1 MALRC
6 FIAVTLPAPLKQS
19 VGEMMRSL
27 GETGADVKWVPEQN
41 LHLTLKFLGAIGE
54 EKIEEM
60 TGALRKKLSP
70 YRPFYITIGGV
81 GCFPGGRHPRVI
93 WVGIQ
98 EYGPLEDIYREVEG
112 VMKQFG
118 YPPEDRPFS
127 PHLTIG
133 RVRSGKRLAEVLK
146 RLDELRAV
154 DIGEFE
160 VKGVTFMKSELKPG
174 GAEYS
179 SLAEIQLEG
188 NNGDQGDE

>member
-19 VGEMMRSL
+19 VGKIMRGLS
-27 GETGADVKWVPEQN
+27 ETGADVKWVPEQN
-41 LHLTLKFLGAIGE
+41 LHLTLKFLGATGE

-70 YRPFYITIGGV
+70 YPPFYITIGGV
-81 GCFPGGRHPRVI
+81 GSFPGGRHPRVI

-98 EYGPLEDIYREVEG
+98 EHWPLEDIYRAVEG
-112 VMKQFG
+112 VTTRLG

-146 RLDELRAV
+146 RLDELQAA

-160 VKGVTFMKSELKPG
+160 VKGVTLMKSELKPG
-174 GAEYS
+174 GAEHS
-179 SLAEIQLEG
+179 SLAEILLEG

>member
-19 VGEMMRSL
+19 VGKMMKSL
-27 GETGADVKWVPEQN
+27 RETGADVRWVPEEN
-41 LHLTLKFLGAIGE
+41 LHLTLKFLGATGE
-54 EKIEEM
+54 EQMEGI
-60 TGALRKKLSP
+60 TGALRKKISP
-70 YRPFYITIGGV
+70 HPPFYITIGGV

-98 EYGPLEDIYREVEG
+98 EYGPLEDIYRAVED
-112 VMKQFG
+112 VMTQFG

-133 RVRSGKRLAEVLK
+133 RVRSGKRLAEALK
-146 RLDELRAV
+146 RLDEFRAV
-154 DIGEFE
+154 VFDEFE
-160 VKGVTFMKSELKPG
+160 VKGVTLMKSELKPG

-179 SLAEIQLEG
+179 SLAEIPLEG
-188 NNGDQGDE
+188 RNVD

>member
-6 FIAVTLPAPLKQS
+6 FIAVALPAAVKQS
-19 VGEMMRSL
+19 VGKMIRGLS
-27 GETGADVKWVPEQN
+27 ETGADVKWVPEQN
-41 LHLTLKFLGAIGE
+41 LHLTLKFLGATGE

-60 TGALRKKLSP
+60 SGALRKKLSP

-81 GCFPGGRHPRVI
+81 GSFPGGRHPRVI
-93 WVGIQ
+93 WVGMQ
-98 EYGPLEDIYREVEG
+98 DYAPLEDIYREVEG
-112 VMKQFG
+112 VMTQLG
-118 YPPEDRPFS
+118 YPQEDRPFS

-133 RVRSGKRLAEVLK
+133 RVRSGKRLMEVLK

-154 DIGEFE
+154 SFDEFE
-160 VKGVTFMKSELKPG
+160 VKGVTLMKSELKPG

-179 SLAEIQLEG
+179 SLAEIPLEG